1 MHGPCLSSLE
11 LIELRTGGGSVASR
25 EHVQMCRR
33 CSALLAAST
42 QEAVERQTELFAS
55 LRDETQAVQRLIE
68 DKLAGRK
75 AVDLPPK
82 EGVPAPRSRTR
93 TRTVLLSQ
101 FLGEIFEKGAW
112 DRNSLAER
120 AQIPTS
126 LLDAFCNDIFDLTH
140 RSDTDAVA
148 QVLTAV
154 ADDPEEIARGPLWE
168 SLLGTPGG
176 MIDASGTPEMLAG
189 SSFAGVSEASR
200 ESALFRNQVDIDD
213 SDPAR
218 KQAAELYLA
227 DVLAAL

>member
-1 MHGPCLSSLE
+1 MDHCLSSLE

-25 EHVQMCRR
+25 EHVQVCRR

-42 QEAVERQTELFAS
+42 PEAVERQAEFYAS
-55 LRDETQAVQRLIE
+55 LRKETEAVQRLIE
-68 DKLAGRK
+68 DKLVARK

-101 FLGEIFEKGAW
+101 FLGEIFEKGEW
-112 DRNSLAER
+112 DRGSLAER

-126 LLDAFCNDIFDLTH
+126 LLNAFCNDIFDLTQ

-148 QVLTAV
+148 QVLTAL

-168 SLLGTPGG
+168 SLLRTPGG
-176 MIDASGTPEMLAG
+176 MIDATGTPEMLAG
-189 SSFAGVSEASR
+189 SSFAGISEASR
-200 ESALFRNQVDIDD
+200 ESALFRDQVEIDD